1 MKVIQLLPV
10 NDTTTDGH
18 WHDSY
23 PYNIVSTCAL
33 HPHYVDLEAA
43 GVLRSKTQMTQFL
56 RRRQELNALP
66 YSDYEAVG
74 RVKLEYL
81 QQLFEEQG
89 NKTTEIIANSP
100 MATSSSCMAV
110 TCAWQRTRGERQVLS
125 SQYSPFA
132 ANIPMG

>member
-89 NKTTEIIANSP
+89 NKTTETSGYKEFIAVIKQRKHLVISSLLPTMKTGSNP
-100 MATSSSCMAV
+100 M
-110 TCAWQRTRGERQVLS
+110 QDLS
-125 SQYSPFA
+125 HLPLA
-132 ANIPMG
+132 I